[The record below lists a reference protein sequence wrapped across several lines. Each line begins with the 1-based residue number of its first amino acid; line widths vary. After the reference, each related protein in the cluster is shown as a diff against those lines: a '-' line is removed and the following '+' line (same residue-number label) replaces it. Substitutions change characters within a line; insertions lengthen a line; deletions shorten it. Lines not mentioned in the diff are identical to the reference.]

1 MEDTIKLPD
10 SMFEEKGGEAGAPSK
25 VTVGGKEYDQEDLSA
40 LVGLGEIAKEAET
53 KYNTKIDRVWPE
65 FSKAQNKVKEYEA
78 RIAELED
85 YKTKT
90 TPVEV
95 NDDTNRQA
103 LDMAKK
109 LGIVTKEDFTEYMD
123 KTFRPLYQRER
134 AAERLLEECE
144 DLETEFD
151 GTDGRPKFQK
161 EGVLDYMQ
169 QNGIR
174 NPQKAYKLMH
184 EDALDSWKE
193 QQLGKTKKPGL
204 VTETSSSAGSKRPA
218 EVKVTRDNLN
228 QLVSEALS

>member
-1 MEDTIKLPD
+1 
-10 SMFEEKGGEAGAPSK
+10 MFEEKGGEAGAPSK